1 MNDNDNEADKGYVL
15 ENKDLTYLHFN
26 EGHGLVPL

>member
-15 ENKDLTYLHFN
+15 ENKDLTQRLIYTLMKDMD
-26 EGHGLVPL
+26 